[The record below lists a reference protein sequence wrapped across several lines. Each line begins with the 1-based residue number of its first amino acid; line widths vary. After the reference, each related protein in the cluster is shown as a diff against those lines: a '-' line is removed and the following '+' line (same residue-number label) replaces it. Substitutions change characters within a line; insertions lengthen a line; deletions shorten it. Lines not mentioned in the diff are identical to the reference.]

1 MKTNLMISLKSGVG
15 KSTSLLQYLFENRE
29 KYNSIS
35 GYTTRRVY
43 RNNKVY
49 GYILIEINK
58 ALDLYSCNHSSDSIL
73 KCDYNEIVIDEV
85 FLTTLDSKYVF
96 NQDIFEK
103 YFFEYIDLNSDLIVI
118 DEIGGKE
125 LLNPKIFD
133 TLLEIFN
140 SNKNSIVVYKLQ
152 EQFNNMLKSS
162 NKLADEILSKRKI
175 LEENLSSF
183 NSITPINV
191 NKPYLTFEILEKYLN
206 HGETN
211 E

>member
-1 MKTNLMISLKSGVG
+1 M
-15 KSTSLLQYLFENRE
+15 
-29 KYNSIS
+29 
-35 GYTTRRVY
+35 
-43 RNNKVY
+43 
-49 GYILIEINK
+49 
-58 ALDLYSCNHSSDSIL
+58 
-73 KCDYNEIVIDEV
+73 
-85 FLTTLDSKYVF
+85 
-96 NQDIFEK
+96 
-103 YFFEYIDLNSDLIVI
+103 
-118 DEIGGKE
+118 
-125 LLNPKIFD
+125 NPKIFD

-152 EQFNNMLKSS
+152 EKFNNMLKSS

-206 HGETN
+206 YGETN